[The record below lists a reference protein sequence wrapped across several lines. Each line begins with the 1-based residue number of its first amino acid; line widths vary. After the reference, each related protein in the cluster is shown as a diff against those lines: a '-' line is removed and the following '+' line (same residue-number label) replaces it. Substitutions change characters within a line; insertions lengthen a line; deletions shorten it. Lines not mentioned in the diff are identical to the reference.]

1 MLDALHKMEEDRK
14 RCIIN
19 ASLSEFSAY
28 PYPQASTN
36 RIVRVA
42 GISKGLLYHYFGN
55 KRNLYESLERFV
67 IRQIARNVRREVDW
81 DDPDLFGRIRRIILV
96 KIALTRQY
104 PDLYAFVRRMMED
117 RSLDELKAMGLET
130 DPTLMTRVYSEG
142 VDMGRFREDL
152 DRTRVLEIVQ
162 WTFDGYAQ
170 RFMQDLASE
179 PFDTKALERDVLGY
193 VQVLRRAFYKQAYW
207 EQAAKQR

>member
-1 MLDALHKMEEDRK
+1 MRSRKYAESVIRSAGGERMLDALHKMEEDRK

-104 PDLYAFVRRMMED
+104 PDL
-117 RSLDELKAMGLET
+117 
-130 DPTLMTRVYSEG
+130 
-142 VDMGRFREDL
+142 
-152 DRTRVLEIVQ
+152 
-162 WTFDGYAQ
+162 
-170 RFMQDLASE
+170 
-179 PFDTKALERDVLGY
+179 
-193 VQVLRRAFYKQAYW
+193 
-207 EQAAKQR
+207 